1 MKTPLTVLE
10 FIAEHGEE
18 KTAYKLIDKQVSR
31 IFGLSLS
38 DLPDTCD
45 LANVLEELADQLRDN
60 PADKESIKAIL
71 HSIDIDFIEQLIYG

>member
-1 MKTPLTVLE
+1 MTVLE

-18 KTAYKLIDKQVSR
+18 KTAYKLIDNQVQR

-45 LANVLEELADQLRDN
+45 LANVLEELSDQLRDN
-60 PADKESIKAIL
+60 PADKDSIKEIL
-71 HSIDIDFIEQLIYG
+71 HSIDIDFIQTLIYG

>member
-1 MKTPLTVLE
+1 MKTALTVLE

-31 IFGLSLS
+31 IFGLNLS

-45 LANVLEELADQLRDN
+45 LANLVEELADQLRDN
-60 PADKESIKAIL
+60 PTDKEAIRAIL
-71 HSIDIDFIEQLIYG
+71 HSIDIDFIEQLIHG